1 LNWPSISPITF
12 GVPDE
17 KYLKCGCSHCGG
29 GIEFPPEGLGTSVPC
44 PHCGQETELAL
55 EATTTDSDDSQHS
68 KKWIVAGVIILVI
81 GVLGSIGAL
90 ATAKF
95 LARKKQSNPEVAARS
110 RQKPAANAPA
120 KPQPVSE
127 PANIINNFAVFPV
140 AIEKKSRNSTLVYA
154 VGTLRNETD
163 KQRFGVT
170 VEIDLLDAA
179 GTKIGAAK
187 DYKDLIEPRAE
198 WRFRGSVLVAKNVAA
213 ARVSNVSEQ

>member
-1 LNWPSISPITF
+1 
-12 GVPDE
+12 VPDE
-17 KYLKCGCSHCGG
+17 KYLKCACSHCGG

-55 EATTTDSDDSQHS
+55 ETTTDSEDSQHS

-95 LARKKQSNPEVAARS
+95 LARKKQSNPEAAVPS
-110 RQKPAANAPA
+110 RQKPAANAPT

-127 PANIINNFAVFPV
+127 QVIIINNFAVFPV
-140 AIEKKSRNSTLVYA
+140 AIEKKSRSSTLVYA
-154 VGTLRNETD
+154 AVTVRNETD

-170 VEIDLLDAA
+170 VEIDLLD
-179 GTKIGAAK
+179 GTGMKIGTAK
-187 DYKDLIEPRAE
+187 DYKEIIEPHAE
-198 WRFRGSVLVAKNVAA
+198 WRFRGSILVAKNVAA